1 MSVVVSYRKESLCPM
16 CSEYNDMSLIW
27 AKTREW
33 RKVVVCVQIHDDD
46 DDACDKKNNVYSYLC
61 CRD

>member
-1 MSVVVSYRKESLCPM
+1 M

-33 RKVVVCVQIHDDD
+33 KKVVVCVQIHDDD
-46 DDACDKKNNVYSYLC
+46 DDACDKKKIVYSYLC